1 MDRVKLPRRKG
12 YTRVSRKHQVTI
24 PVDALAIAGLRPGD
38 TLLVEA
44 KTSGEIVLRREDDP
58 LDRHIGSM
66 TGIFE
71 PGYIR
76 GLRDEW
82 EP

>member
-1 MDRVKLPRRKG
+1 MDRVKRPRRKG

-44 KTSGEIVLRREDDP
+44 TPSGEIVLRREEDP

>member
-44 KTSGEIVLRREDDP
+44 KTSGEIVLRREEDP

-66 TGIFE
+66 TGVFE
-71 PGYIR
+71 PGSIR